1 MDCSSLFALLVAG
14 GSTLT
19 IGVST
24 GNFEL
29 TVRHACSLILPLVVI
44 AFPEVSDF
52 LYRRSWAGLAH
63 GGEWP
68 APAAV
73 IRLAAWVLLIVLVLV
88 HHSWG
93 SLGVR

>member
-1 MDCSSLFALLVAG
+1 MDRSGVWGIVVAG
-14 GSTLT
+14 GSVL
-19 IGVST
+19 VSAARAC
-24 GNFEL
+24 NVEL
-29 TVRHACSLILPLVVI
+29 TVRHAGSLLLPLAVI
-44 AFPEVSDF
+44 AFPEVSDAIF
-52 LYRRSWAGLAH
+52 RRSWRGVAH
-63 GGEWP
+63 GGEGP